1 MLPASATCF
10 PQFKTDGYIRIAEAL
25 TPEALGGTGID
36 WLELD
41 LYEPAALRQ
50 IRDAAP
56 MPIASLESLI
66 GRKAFRPYLEA
77 GAVDVAII
85 DTLWNGV
92 AESVKIA
99 NLCDSY
105 EVNCAAHNYHGW
117 LGTAISAHFGAA
129 IPNFKVRFGPP

>member
-1 MLPASATCF
+1 MHSS
-10 PQFKTDGYIRIAEAL
+10 GV
-25 TPEALGGTGID
+25 GTGID

-41 LYEPAALRQ
+41 LYEPNALRQ

-77 GAVDVAII
+77 GSVDVAII

-117 LGTAISAHFGAA
+117 LGTVSRSKGRDTSRKSSFHTSIA
-129 IPNFKVRFGPP
+129 PLLVRDLQCF